1 MGRVAK
7 YSYDEWL
14 EKTEGK
20 VVCSCGV
27 RFEDGFLGTF
37 VRRRIPTI
45 IKEIESLKKEHG
57 DVACVATSE
66 K

>member
-1 MGRVAK
+1 MGRVVK

-14 EKTEGK
+14 EKAEGK

-45 IKEIESLKKEHG
+45 RYKKYIKLYKL
-57 DVACVATSE
+57 V
-66 K
+66 